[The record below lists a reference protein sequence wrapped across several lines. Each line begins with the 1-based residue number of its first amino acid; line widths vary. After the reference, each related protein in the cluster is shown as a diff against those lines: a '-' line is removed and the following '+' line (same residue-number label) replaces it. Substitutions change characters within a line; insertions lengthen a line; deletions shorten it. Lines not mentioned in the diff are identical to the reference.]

1 MSAKALQRVFPTTV
15 ASHLDY
21 RVWIRQEAW
30 CDRSSATFV
39 LRQCAGKND

>member
-15 ASHLDY
+15 ASLDY
-21 RVWIRQEAW
+21 RGWIRQEAL
-30 CDRSSATFV
+30 CHRSSAAFV